1 MALTNYSELKTSI
14 ADFLNRDDLTSVIPT
29 FIALAEA
36 QINRDVRHWKM
47 EKRVTGALDSEYSQ
61 LPTDW
66 LETIQVH
73 ITGSGTYPL
82 QLASRDAIADKRSAR
97 NDTSGRPKFYTHA
110 DSSLELFP
118 TPDASYTIELLYYAE
133 VEALSDLVPVTWLLQ
148 DAADVYLYGA
158 LIHSAPYLQEDG
170 RAGVWAQMYSA
181 AVQKLNQASEKGRMS
196 GSGLTMKVRGLGGL
210 EDCRC
215 NELHKLPRG
224 QGVKPRFC
232 RRGVCDAYALCRAVY
247 QGPSDTGGGSE
258 VVGFGYARQ
267 SITMSV
273 SGSAP
278 TEATNTSDAEFPA
291 ATGSQGRITHAGV
304 FDALTGGNLLAWAT
318 LTDPSD
324 SSVELPQT
332 IDTGDIFKIEASNL
346 KIRID

>member
-1 MALTNYSELKTSI
+1 MALTNYTELKASI

-47 EKRVTGALDSEYSQ
+47 EKRVTGALDSEDSQ

-196 GSGLTMKVRGLGGL
+196 GSGLTMKVRGLGG
-210 EDCRC
+210 
-215 NELHKLPRG
+215 PR
-224 QGVKPRFC
+224 R
-232 RRGVCDAYALCRAVY
+232 L
-247 QGPSDTGGGSE
+247 
-258 VVGFGYARQ
+258 
-267 SITMSV
+267 SV
-273 SGSAP
+273 
-278 TEATNTSDAEFPA
+278 
-291 ATGSQGRITHAGV
+291 Q
-304 FDALTGGNLLAWAT
+304 
-318 LTDPSD
+318 
-324 SSVELPQT
+324 
-332 IDTGDIFKIEASNL
+332 
-346 KIRID
+346 

>member
-1 MALTNYSELKTSI
+1 MALTNYTELKSSI

-196 GSGLTMKVRGLGGL
+196 GSGLTMKVRGLGG
-210 EDCRC
+210 
-215 NELHKLPRG
+215 PR
-224 QGVKPRFC
+224 R
-232 RRGVCDAYALCRAVY
+232 L
-247 QGPSDTGGGSE
+247 
-258 VVGFGYARQ
+258 
-267 SITMSV
+267 SV
-273 SGSAP
+273 
-278 TEATNTSDAEFPA
+278 
-291 ATGSQGRITHAGV
+291 Q
-304 FDALTGGNLLAWAT
+304 
-318 LTDPSD
+318 
-324 SSVELPQT
+324 
-332 IDTGDIFKIEASNL
+332 
-346 KIRID
+346 